1 MTIKRMRFGVF
12 HTPFHLPNT
21 QNPNLALRR
30 DVEMVKLYD
39 ALGYNEV
46 WFGEHHSGGCETI
59 LDPLTFIAH
68 VAPQTERIKL
78 GTGVVS
84 LPYHNPLWVAE
95 QMIFIDHLTR
105 GRAMF
110 GLGVGALP
118 TDAHM
123 IGMDP
128 SEQRP
133 AFEEDVD
140 VLMHLIRN
148 DEPISATTARYTLRD
163 ARIQLKPYTDFPVLI
178 AAVVSPSGARI
189 AGKHGLGLLSIGATM
204 EGGTDALA
212 GHWQIV
218 EQRARE
224 FGVPAASR
232 DAWTLLGP
240 MHIAETREQAIE
252 DVRYGIDAWFDYM
265 QHVSASPQFSPAGDT
280 TDERIAW
287 VVDNGVGVIGTPDD
301 AVQQIRR
308 LQEMTNGG
316 FGSYL
321 IMGNEWARH
330 DATRRSVELFAEY
343 VMPVFHDDATSRLRA
358 SEAWARQRRE
368 ELWSRQAVALDEASA
383 RHKAEQAARQE
394 PAVH

>member
-39 ALGYNEV
+39 ALGYDEV

-59 LDPLTFIAH
+59 LDPLTFIAY

-128 SEQRP
+128 SEQR
-133 AFEEDVD
+133 D
-140 VLMHLIRN
+140 RK
-148 DEPISATTARYTLRD
+148 S
-163 ARIQLKPYTDFPVLI
+163 
-178 AAVVSPSGARI
+178 VV
-189 AGKHGLGLLSIGATM
+189 
-204 EGGTDALA
+204 
-212 GHWQIV
+212 
-218 EQRARE
+218 
-224 FGVPAASR
+224 
-232 DAWTLLGP
+232 
-240 MHIAETREQAIE
+240 
-252 DVRYGIDAWFDYM
+252 
-265 QHVSASPQFSPAGDT
+265 
-280 TDERIAW
+280 
-287 VVDNGVGVIGTPDD
+287 
-301 AVQQIRR
+301 
-308 LQEMTNGG
+308 
-316 FGSYL
+316 
-321 IMGNEWARH
+321 
-330 DATRRSVELFAEY
+330 
-343 VMPVFHDDATSRLRA
+343 
-358 SEAWARQRRE
+358 
-368 ELWSRQAVALDEASA
+368 
-383 RHKAEQAARQE
+383 
-394 PAVH
+394 